1 MERPVLLSF
10 QISDNLANKK
20 NQQIETVLN
29 RLGHVLP
36 QSQPPQH
43 DVFILNYYQIS
54 EPKLD
59 QKSCPNFPAKDVA
72 QNQVI
77 HRLLCLPTKFAI
89 IQVQQPMKAL
99 LALVQQHM
107 CMTNQKKT

>member
-1 MERPVLLSF
+1 MGGATGDVLESWNVLMLLSF
-10 QISDNLANKK
+10 QISDHLANKK
-20 NQQIETVLN
+20 NQRIETVLN

-43 DVFILNYYQIS
+43 DVFVLNYYQIS

-72 QNQVI
+72 HNQVI
-77 HRLLCLPTKFAI
+77 HRLLWPRSAVLISRLKNT
-89 IQVQQPMKAL
+89 VG
-99 LALVQQHM
+99 
-107 CMTNQKKT
+107 